1 MKINKKNSLKTKKN
15 INRDI
20 RTNKKFLRNLKCLD
34 KNNPFLKL
42 IENNTIVLKSHLIIL
57 NHATDEWVGR
67 IRNKK
72 WVRKIRR
79 MKRGRF

>member
-20 RTNKKFLRNLKCLD
+20 RGNKKFLRDLKGSD

-42 IENNTIVLKSHLIIL
+42 IENKTIVLKSHLIIF
-57 NHATDEWVGR
+57 NHATDEWAGR